1 VSGSVTTLLTFVA
14 AVAAVGGIYSIVADL
29 FLRDQSRVKERIS
42 EEFRQQQRQRVE
54 RSILFRNLGQLA
66 SEAKAEAQDEMS
78 RQRRFEQWVDQS
90 GLEITPGRVLTLA
103 VVAGVVVG
111 LLGGLLRQ
119 SLILGALLGA
129 AGASLPL
136 LYVRLKRNARME
148 KLRQQLPD
156 AFDLMGRVIRAGQT
170 MSQAMRAVAEE
181 FSPPVASEFSYCFEQ
196 QNLGLPPD
204 VTLRDLARRT
214 GILEI
219 KIFVLALTVQQQ
231 TGGNLAEL
239 LDKLS
244 HVIRER
250 FRIQGAIKSLTA
262 EGRMQ
267 AAVLLALPPL
277 IFIIMMVL
285 NPTYARILLD
295 YPKLL
300 ITTLGCEG
308 IGALWIRKI
317 VNFDF

>member
-1 VSGSVTTLLTFVA
+1 VSGSMTTLLTFVA
-14 AVAAVGGIYSIVADL
+14 AAAAVGGIYSIVADL
-29 FLRDQSRVKERIS
+29 FLRDDSRVKERIS
-42 EEFRQQQRQRVE
+42 EEFRQQQRERAE

-66 SEAKAEAQDEMS
+66 NEARAEDQDETS
-78 RQRRFEQWVDQS
+78 RRRRFEQWVDQS
-90 GLEITPGRVLTLA
+90 GLDITPGRILTLA
-103 VVAGVVVG
+103 VGSGAIIG

-119 SLILGALLGA
+119 SLILGAILAVIGTT
-129 AGASLPL
+129 LPL
-136 LYVRLKRNARME
+136 IYVNMKRNARLE

-181 FSPPVASEFSYCFEQ
+181 FSPPVASEFSFCFEQ

-204 VTLRDLARRT
+204 VTLRELARRT

-250 FRIQGAIKSLTA
+250 FQIQGAIKSLTA

-277 IFIIMMVL
+277 IFVMMMVL
-285 NPTYARILLD
+285 NPTYARVLLD
-295 YPKLL
+295 YPKILM
-300 ITTLGCEG
+300 ITLAFEG
-308 IGALWIRKI
+308 LGALWIRKI

>member
-1 VSGSVTTLLTFVA
+1 MPLTSLLTFVA
-14 AVAAVGGIYSIVADL
+14 AAAAVGGIYSIVADL

-42 EEFRQQQRQRVE
+42 EEFRQQQRERAE
-54 RSILFRNLGQLA
+54 RSILFRNLGQVV
-66 SEAKAEAQDEMS
+66 AEARAEGRDELSS
-78 RQRRFEQWVDQS
+78 RRRFEQWVEQS
-90 GLEITPGRVLTLA
+90 GLDITPGRIVTLSA
-103 VVAGVVVG
+103 IGGIGAGLVF
-111 LLGGLLRQ
+111 GLLRG
-119 SLILGALLGA
+119 SIVVGIVLGA
-129 AGASLPL
+129 AAALIPL
-136 LYVRLKRNARME
+136 LYVHLKRNARME

-170 MSQAMRAVAEE
+170 MAQAMRAVAEE
-181 FSPPVASEFSYCFEQ
+181 FSPPVAEEFSYCFEQ

-204 VTLRDLARRT
+204 VTLRDLAQRT

-277 IFIIMMVL
+277 IFLVMLFL
-285 NPTYARILLD
+285 NPSYARILLD

-300 ITTLGCEG
+300 IATLLCEG
-308 IGALWIRKI
+308 LGALWIRKI